1 MANSFLRFSVSTV
14 ETMYQQLVNIPE
26 DILASSHSAVVI
38 PPFFYNSAKMAS
50 HCRSLASCISL

>member
-1 MANSFLRFSVSTV
+1 
-14 ETMYQQLVNIPE
+14 MYQQLVNIPE
-26 DILASSHSAVVI
+26 NILASPHSAVVI